1 MFDIASYQGWS
12 GAERLALFDEAV
24 NVEPLYDA
32 TYLSMAV
39 GLTPRWGGSLDD
51 FHRFVRGAV
60 EKTKSS
66 AGNTM
71 YARLY
76 WVLINTESEQEPF
89 TALGISWDRMK
100 SGFDDLM
107 ARYPDSQ
114 WNLQHYAYFACRAD
128 DGKTFKE
135 LLPKLAVK
143 LPYTMP
149 APWRGAYT
157 RDYCVTRLGGS
168 KATGAKPG

>member
-1 MFDIASYQGWS
+1 MNGPGYRPILLLPPAAKLGRRSLRPGV
-12 GAERLALFDEAV
+12 V
-24 NVEPLYDA
+24 N
-32 TYLSMAV
+32 
-39 GLTPRWGGSLDD
+39 R
-51 FHRFVRGAV
+51 VRG
-60 EKTKSS
+60 
-66 AGNTM
+66 
-71 YARLY
+71 Y
-76 WVLINTESEQEPF
+76 WVLINTELDQEPF
-89 TALGISWDRMK
+89 TVLGIPRERMK
-100 SGFDDLM
+100 GGFDDLM

-168 KATGAKPG
+168 KPAGTKPG